1 MHISRFAI
9 LIVLAGASAIGWLF
23 YQQTRK
29 PRLIVSG
36 FVEADEVRV
45 GSQIGGRVESMLVD
59 EGQRVSAG
67 TPLFTLAP
75 FDWQER
81 LAEAQAQLVSAQAE
95 HTRLKAGYRIAEI
108 AQARAR
114 RDRASSVLARLT
126 AGPRPGEIEIARERL
141 KFARANLELAQSE
154 HARVTKL
161 REQER
166 AAKTEYDQAI
176 RELKQTQSEA
186 ASAEQEVAL
195 LEEGTRKEE
204 LEEAR
209 AALAEAE
216 QALHL
221 VEEGFRAEDVAKAAA
236 QVAAAE
242 ARVAAINKQMQEL
255 SVSSPCDCVVEGVE
269 LRPGDLVPASAPAV
283 TLLDLSRLWIR
294 SYVPES
300 LLGRVTVGQRVPVRI
315 DGFPDRKFIGRIS
328 YLASDGEFT
337 PRNIQ
342 TPEERSKQVFR
353 VKVYLEEGREL
364 LRVGMA
370 GDVLFDEATGP

>member
-9 LIVLAGASAIGWLF
+9 LIVLAGAAAIGWLF
-23 YQQTRK
+23 WQQTRQ

-45 GSQIGGRVESMLVD
+45 GSQVGGRVDSVLVD
-59 EGQRVSAG
+59 EGQRVTAG
-67 TPLFTLAP
+67 TPLFTLAS

-81 LAEAQAQLVSAQAE
+81 LAEAQAQLLASQSE
-95 HTRLKAGYRIAEI
+95 HARLQAGYRTEEI

-114 RDRASSVLARLT
+114 RDRAASVLERLT
-126 AGPRPGEIEIARERL
+126 AGPRPREIEIARERL
-141 KFARANLELAQSE
+141 KIARANLDLAQSE

-166 AAKTEYDQAI
+166 AARTEYDMAT
-176 RELKQTQSEA
+176 RELKQTQSEVA
-186 ASAEQEVAL
+186 AAEQEVAL
-195 LEEGTRKEE
+195 LEEGTRSEE
-204 LEEAR
+204 LAEAR
-209 AALAEAE
+209 AALAESD
-216 QALHL
+216 QALRL
-221 VEEGFRAEDVAKAAA
+221 LEAGARPEDVAKAAA

-242 ARVAAINKQMQEL
+242 ARVGAIKKQMEEL
-255 SVSSPCDCVVEGVE
+255 SVRSPCDCVVEGVE
-269 LRPGDLVPASAPAV
+269 LRPGDLVPAGAPAV

-300 LLGRVTVGQRVPVRI
+300 LLGRVKVGQRVPVRI
-315 DGFPDRKFIGRIS
+315 DGFPHRKFVGRLS

-353 VKVYLEEGREL
+353 VKIYLEEGRDL

>member
-1 MHISRFAI
+1 VHLPRLAI
-9 LIVLAGASAIGWLF
+9 LIVLAGAAAIGWLF
-23 YQQTRK
+23 WQQTRQT
-29 PRLIVSG
+29 RLIVSG

-45 GSQIGGRVESMLVD
+45 GSQIGGRIDSVLVE
-59 EGQRVSAG
+59 EGQRVAPG
-67 TPLFTLAP
+67 TTLFTLAS
-75 FDWQER
+75 FDWEER

-95 HTRLKAGYRIAEI
+95 HTRLKTGYRVEEI

-114 RDRASSVLARLT
+114 RDRAASVLEKLT

-141 KFARANLELAQSE
+141 KIARANLELAQSE
-154 HARVTKL
+154 YDRVTKL

-166 AAKTEYDQAI
+166 AARTEYDMAA
-176 RELKQTQSEA
+176 RELKQTQGEL
-186 ASAEQEVAL
+186 ASAEQQLAL
-195 LEEGTRKEE
+195 LEEGTRSEE
-204 LEEAR
+204 LAEAR
-209 AALAEAE
+209 AVLAESQ
-216 QALHL
+216 QALEL
-221 VEEGFRAEDVAKAAA
+221 LEQGYRAEDVAKAGA

-242 ARVAAINKQMQEL
+242 ARVGAIKKQMLEL
-255 SVSSPCDCVVEGVE
+255 SVGSPCDCVVEGVE
-269 LRPGDLVPASAPAV
+269 LRPGDLVPAGAPAV

-300 LLGRVTVGQRVPVRI
+300 FLGRIKLGQRVPIRI
-315 DGFPDRKFIGRIS
+315 DGFPDRRFMGRIS

-353 VKVYLEEGREL
+353 VKIYLEEGRDL

>member
-1 MHISRFAI
+1 MHISKIAV
-9 LIVLAGASAIGWLF
+9 LIVLAGAAAIAWLF
-23 YQQTRK
+23 WRQTQE

-45 GSQIGGRVESMLVD
+45 GSQVGGRVDSVLVD
-59 EGQRVSAG
+59 EGQRVPVGA
-67 TPLFTLAP
+67 PLFTLSA

-81 LAEAQAQLVSAQAE
+81 LAEASAQLVAAQQE
-95 HTRLKAGYRIAEI
+95 HARLEAGYREEEI

-114 RDRASSVLARLT
+114 RDRSASVLARLT

-141 KFARANLELAQSE
+141 KIARANLDLAQSE

-161 REQER
+161 REEER
-166 AAKTEYDQAI
+166 AARTESDVAI
-176 RELKQTQSEA
+176 RELKRAQSEV
-186 ASAEQEVAL
+186 ASAEQEVLL
-195 LEEGTRKEE
+195 LEEGTRAEE
-204 LEEAR
+204 IAEAQ
-209 AALAEAE
+209 AALAEAQ
-216 QALHL
+216 QALGL
-221 VEEGFRAEDVAKAAA
+221 MEDGFRKEDVAKAAA
-236 QVAAAE
+236 QVDAAQ
-242 ARVAAINKQMQEL
+242 ARVAAIQKQMLEL
-255 SVSSPCDCVVEGVE
+255 SIGSPCDCVVEGVE
-269 LRPGDLVPASAPAV
+269 LRPGDLVPAGAPAV
-283 TLLDLSRLWIR
+283 TLLDLSRMWIR

-300 LLGRVTVGQRVPVRI
+300 LLGRVKVGQQVPIRI
-315 DGFPDRKFIGRIS
+315 DGFPDRKFRGRIS

-353 VKVYLEEGREL
+353 VKIYLEDGKDL

>member
-1 MHISRFAI
+1 MAI
-9 LIVLAGASAIGWLF
+9 LIVVAGAAAIGWLF
-23 YQQTRK
+23 YQQTRQT
-29 PRLIVSG
+29 RFIVSG

-45 GSQIGGRVESMLVD
+45 GSQIGGRVESVLVD
-59 EGQRVSAG
+59 EGQRVTPG
-67 TPLFTLAP
+67 TALFTIAP
-75 FDWQER
+75 FDWKER

-95 HTRLKAGYRIAEI
+95 YTRLKSGYRAEEI

-114 RDRASSVLARLT
+114 RDRAASVLDRLT
-126 AGPRPGEIEIARERL
+126 AGPRPREIEIARERL
-141 KFARANLELAQSE
+141 KIARANLDLAQSE
-154 HARVTKL
+154 HTRVTSL

-166 AAKTEYDQAI
+166 AARTEYDIAT
-176 RELKQTQSEA
+176 RELKQTQSEV

-195 LEEGTRKEE
+195 LEEGTRLEE
-204 LEEAR
+204 LAEAR
-209 AALAEAE
+209 AVLAESQ
-216 QALHL
+216 QALGL
-221 VEEGFRAEDVAKAAA
+221 LEGGFRAEDIAQAAA

-242 ARVAAINKQMQEL
+242 ARVGAIRKQMEEL
-255 SVSSPCDCVVEGVE
+255 SVSAPCDCVVEGVE
-269 LRPGDLVPASAPAV
+269 LRPGDLVPAGAPAV

-300 LLGRVTVGQRVPVRI
+300 FLGRVKVGQHVPIRI
-315 DGFPDRKFIGRIS
+315 DGYPDRVFTGRIS

-353 VKVYLEEGREL
+353 VKIYLEEGREL

-370 GDVLFDEATGP
+370 GDVLFDEASEP

>member
-1 MHISRFAI
+1 MHIPRLAI
-9 LIVLAGASAIGWLF
+9 VIVIAGAAAIGWLF
-23 YQQTRK
+23 WQQTRQS
-29 PRLIVSG
+29 RLIVSG

-45 GSQIGGRVESMLVD
+45 GSQVGGRVDSVLVE
-59 EGQRVSAG
+59 EGQRVTPG
-67 TPLFTLAP
+67 TTLFTISS

-95 HTRLKAGYRIAEI
+95 HARLASGYRVEEI

-114 RDRASSVLARLT
+114 RDRAASVLERLNV
-126 AGPRPGEIEIARERL
+126 GPRPREIEIARERL
-141 KFARANLELAQSE
+141 KIARANLELAHSE

-166 AAKTEYDQAI
+166 AARTEYDMAA
-176 RELKQTQSEA
+176 RELKQTQSEV

-195 LEEGTRKEE
+195 LEEGTRSEE
-204 LEEAR
+204 LAEAR
-209 AALAEAE
+209 ALLAESQ
-216 QALHL
+216 QALDL
-221 VEEGFRAEDVAKAAA
+221 LEQGYRAEDTAKAAA

-242 ARVAAINKQMQEL
+242 ARVGAIRKQMEEL
-255 SVSSPCDCVVEGVE
+255 AVKSPCECVVEGVE
-269 LRPGDLVPASAPAV
+269 LRPGDLVPAGAPAV

-300 LLGRVTVGQRVPVRI
+300 FLGRVKIGQRVPVRI
-315 DGFPDRKFIGRIS
+315 DGFPDRRFVGRIS

-353 VKVYLEEGREL
+353 VKIYLEEGRDL